1 MPSNTMKIRSE
12 TNKRIQAAI
21 EILPEY
27 DLVSPSLLQRRLAIS
42 YYQGVRLM
50 KHLERIG
57 VVGTSRGK
65 QPRKVLLNKN

>member
-1 MPSNTMKIRSE
+1 MKIRSATSE
-12 TNKRIQAAI
+12 RIQEALKI
-21 EILPEY
+21 IREY

-57 VVGTSRGK
+57 AVGSNRGK
-65 QPRKVLLNKN
+65 QPRKVLINKN

>member
-1 MPSNTMKIRSE
+1 MKIRLGTKNRISE
-12 TNKRIQAAI
+12 ALK
-21 EILPEY
+21 ILQEY

-57 VVGTSRGK
+57 AVGPNRGK
-65 QPRKVLLNKN
+65 QPRKVLINKN